1 MTEYWLSAS
10 SKGVIVPSG
19 FSPIGLS
26 NSSLEEERKERENS
40 IHQHRTHIP
49 PPAHIHI
56 LLKRKVFKKKPKY
69 FSSSSLCVFVTGKMK
84 GAWKEKEGDKR
95 LIHTGQTY

>member
-1 MTEYWLSAS
+1 MSELVSSMTEYWLSAS

-40 IHQHRTHIP
+40 IHQHHTHIP

-56 LLKRKVFKKKPKY
+56 LLKRKVFKKKTKV
-69 FSSSSLCVFVTGKMK
+69 FFLKFSLCVCNRKDERGM
-84 GAWKEKEGDKR
+84 ERKR
-95 LIHTGQTY
+95 GR

>member
-26 NSSLEEERKERENS
+26 NSSLEKEIKERKKS
-40 IHQHRTHIP
+40 IHQHHTHTP
-49 PPAHIHI
+49 PSRPIHI
-56 LLKRKVFKKKPKY
+56 LLKRKVFKKQSIFPQA
-69 FSSSSLCVFVTGKMK
+69 LCVFVTGKMK
-84 GAWKEKEGDKR
+84 GAWREKEGDKR
-95 LIHTGQTY
+95 FIHTGQTY